1 MTEDDRAA
9 AGRDELAA
17 QLDRE
22 DLLAVLEMRFGAV
35 PPDILRRIGG
45 LRESDL
51 LQRLIL
57 VAANVPD
64 WKTFLD
70 ELGAQGESFRLV
82 GEDFNPLAQ
91 KDGGAAR

>member
-1 MTEDDRAA
+1 MTENDRVAED
-9 AGRDELAA
+9 RNERAA

-35 PPDILRRIGG
+35 PPDILRRLGE

-64 WKTFLD
+64 WHTFLN

-82 GEDFNPLAQ
+82 GEDFNPLARGT
-91 KDGGAAR
+91 GGAVR

>member
-1 MTEDDRAA
+1 MAGDDRAA
-9 AGRDELAA
+9 EDRNERTA

-35 PPDILRRIGG
+35 PPEISRRLGE

-64 WKTFLD
+64 WETFLN
-70 ELGAQGESFRLV
+70 ELEAQGESFRLV

-91 KDGGAAR
+91 KEGGAVR